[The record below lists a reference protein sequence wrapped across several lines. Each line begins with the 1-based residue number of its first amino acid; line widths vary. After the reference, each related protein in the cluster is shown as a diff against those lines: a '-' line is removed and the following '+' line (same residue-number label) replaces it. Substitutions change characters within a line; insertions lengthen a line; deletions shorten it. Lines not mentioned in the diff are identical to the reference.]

1 MATWSTVGIPA
12 TLLATIYLLSTVHLY
27 MIWPKVYM
35 VNGNM
40 YIIFSNAFV
49 SELGDSMV
57 DILFLSFC
65 RSKKMPQDFYFKF
78 FSFKLQLDLSNST
91 TIQYLL
97 PLQKLH
103 ISGMTLTLCDKHI
116 KLCQKTLTVS
126 FRENTLIGPNHV

>member
-1 MATWSTVGIPA
+1 MVNSWHTSP

-57 DILFLSFC
+57 DILFFSFC
-65 RSKKMPQDFYFKF
+65 RSNKMPQDFCFKF
-78 FSFKLQLDLSNST
+78 FSFNLQLDLSNST
-91 TIQYLL
+91 TSEIA
-97 PLQKLH
+97 H
-103 ISGMTLTLCDKHI
+103 
-116 KLCQKTLTVS
+116 
-126 FRENTLIGPNHV
+126 FRNDT

>member
-57 DILFLSFC
+57 DILF
-65 RSKKMPQDFYFKF
+65 F
-78 FSFKLQLDLSNST
+78 FILLINQNASGFLFQVLF
-91 TIQYLL
+91 IQTAIR
-97 PLQKLH
+97 P
-103 ISGMTLTLCDKHI
+103 I
-116 KLCQKTLTVS
+116 
-126 FRENTLIGPNHV
+126 

>member
-57 DILFLSFC
+57 DILFFSFC
-65 RSKKMPQDFYFKF
+65 
-78 FSFKLQLDLSNST
+78 
-91 TIQYLL
+91 
-97 PLQKLH
+97 
-103 ISGMTLTLCDKHI
+103 
-116 KLCQKTLTVS
+116 
-126 FRENTLIGPNHV
+126 